1 MQVELVTKYDTKD
14 AQKESQVSPVRGS
27 KSAKGGFKSA
37 KGGSKSS
44 GGSNPLWHQKLVD
57 DSLKYHAR
65 TFMDFHRLSSTICS
79 VDMFKF
85 EMIVD
90 DSFRGLNERMDGVR

>member
-1 MQVELVTKYDTKD
+1 MIEKNIDKKSLQVELVTKYDIKD
-14 AQKESQVSPVRGS
+14 AQKESLVKGS
-27 KSAKGGFKSA
+27 KSA
-37 KGGSKSS
+37 KGGSKSA
-44 GGSNPLWHQKLVD
+44 GGPNPLWHRKLVD